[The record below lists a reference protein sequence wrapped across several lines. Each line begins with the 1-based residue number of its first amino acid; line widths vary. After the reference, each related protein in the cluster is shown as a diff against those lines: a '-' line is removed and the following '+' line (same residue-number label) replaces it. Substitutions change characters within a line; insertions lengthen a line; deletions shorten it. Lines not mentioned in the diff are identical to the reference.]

1 MSKSAPTSS
10 SSPPA
15 PSDIGLGDPMALPSA
30 VPSMS
35 GDTHVSDAYLNSMG
49 PSVDTPSI
57 PPSDTLAA
65 LSELYDLGTD
75 TSPTGAS
82 AHSGKTYG
90 ELMVAA
96 TRRLVP
102 PARWASMIE
111 ELAEYHRSLVIA
123 ELLDTP
129 RPSTISPRTHAILV
143 ETLFAGAAAAMDLGG
158 TFADAGIDAEARA
171 DAGVSSL
178 TDDREQEG
186 ANDTGVA
193 GPGAAPVGPQMRT
206 RTRKRKGKGKG
217 KGKGVGRGAR
227 ADTDAGVDA
236 GVRAGVVGATPTHPS
251 VDDEL
256 PGLITPVHSDND
268 SDASDNE
275 YN

>member
-30 VPSMS
+30 VLSMS

-65 LSELYDLGTD
+65 LSELYNLGTD

-143 ETLFAGAAAAMDLGG
+143 ETLFAG
-158 TFADAGIDAEARA
+158 A